1 MLLKTQLL
9 NKSSKIDPIYKAV
22 VNGNRDIAEYLLN
35 KTDRAC
41 VKTVDRDGRSA
52 LHYAAAFAQED
63 DHAMFG
69 WLMMMGADKT
79 QADNVS
85 TYGAAY
91 IYTQYYDDIFSIL
104 SFCYARFPSAFM
116 ARSDELYK
124 TH

>member
-1 MLLKTQLL
+1 MLLKR
-9 NKSSKIDPIYKAV
+9 NSSKIDPIYKAV

-91 IYTQYYDDIFSIL
+91 IYTQSYDDIFSIL
-104 SFCYARFPSAFM
+104 SFCYARFPGAFM
-116 ARSDELYK
+116 ARSDK
-124 TH
+124 PCTTH